1 MSLDDASPSAV
12 ESIIDADPSTGP
24 NTPPADSPP
33 PQVEEPPEAENG
45 VPTPPNSQ
53 PPPIPEPD
61 PAAIAAEAEKLK
73 EQGNESFKAGRYG
86 DAIDLYTKA
95 IGACSTIRSTRF
107 TGAPTDNAGR
117 WRSLPPGLAPTEPA
131 YLTNRAAAYIAI
143 KRFRS
148 ALADCQLA
156 ATLQAAASAYGTA
169 PPKTLLRLARCQLAL
184 AQTTAALSTLR
195 AVLGAEPDSAPA
207 MQMHARALE
216 LEAHTRNLV
225 GARQRR
231 EWGMARIAL
240 DRCLQVVEA
249 EGSETP
255 TEWRQWRVE
264 IELSRGNWD
273 GANSAAKCVSSSSFA
288 QFFLLSHSCTL
299 FSLFSDALRLQS
311 NSPDVLT
318 LRGLVLFLCGRLPQ
332 ALQHAQSALRYDP
345 GHEPAQRLR
354 KRVKDVERLKE
365 EGNRAFKLGTLHD
378 ALSRYT
384 DALEV
389 RSPPFRSILN
399 LTTSTASRRER

>member
-1 MSLDDASPSAV
+1 MSLDDTPPSAA
-12 ESIIDADPSTGP
+12 ESTIDADPSTGP

-33 PQVEEPPEAENG
+33 PQAEEPPEAENG
-45 VPTPPNSQ
+45 VPTPPISQ

-73 EQGNESFKAGRYG
+73 EQGNDSFKAGRYG

-95 IGACSTIRSTRF
+95 IGAYTIRFTRF
-107 TGAPTDNAGR
+107 TGAPTDNAGAMAV
-117 WRSLPPGLAPTEPA
+117 LPPDLAPTEPA
-131 YLTNRAAAYIAI
+131 YLTNRAAASIAI

-156 ATLQAAASAYGTA
+156 ATMQAAASADGTA

-195 AVLGAEPDSAPA
+195 AVLAVEPDSAPA

-240 DRCLQVVEA
+240 DRCLLVIEA
-249 EGSETP
+249 EGSEIP

-273 GANSAAKCVSSSSFA
+273 GANSAAKCVS
-288 QFFLLSHSCTL
+288 LLVLCAHFYSCTL
-299 FSLFSDALRLQS
+299 FQRCPAVAVKLARRTYAPWTRALPLWA
-311 NSPDVLT
+311 T
-318 LRGLVLFLCGRLPQ
+318 
-332 ALQHAQSALRYDP
+332 
-345 GHEPAQRLR
+345 PA
-354 KRVKDVERLKE
+354 
-365 EGNRAFKLGTLHD
+365 GIA
-378 ALSRYT
+378 A
-384 DALEV
+384 
-389 RSPPFRSILN
+389 RSIC
-399 LTTSTASRRER
+399 AAV